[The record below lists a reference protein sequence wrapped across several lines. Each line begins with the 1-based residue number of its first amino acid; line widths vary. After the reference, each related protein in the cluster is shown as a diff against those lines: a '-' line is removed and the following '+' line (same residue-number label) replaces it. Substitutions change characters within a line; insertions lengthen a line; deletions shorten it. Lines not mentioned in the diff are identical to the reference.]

1 MSLASLKEGDVVVRK
16 LEGLNFPAKV
26 VGINRR
32 AQEVDLEYLDDG
44 NMEKMVSFDDI
55 DFDFDGRHTA
65 QMKSPSRKIN
75 TLPKPL
81 LGLVE
86 DDYEIRNKHAPTIFV
101 HEPAAEEESKSAI
114 ILHGAENKLAAGGGL
129 RALRY
134 LKK

>member
-1 MSLASLKEGDVVVRK
+1 MSLAHLKEGDIVVRS
-16 LEGLNFPAKV
+16 LEGMTFPAKIV
-26 VGINRR
+26 FIHRR

-44 NMEKMVSFDDI
+44 NIEKMVSFDEIERCDS
-55 DFDFDGRHTA
+55 RHTA
-65 QMKSPSRKIN
+65 QLRSPSQKIN

-86 DDYEIRNKHAPTIFV
+86 DDYEIRNKHTPTIFV
-101 HEPAAEEESKSAI
+101 HEPAAEEETKSAI